1 MKKSKVMT
9 ISVDEANC
17 KGWLRSKSIFCV
29 RRTYKQSKPPSAM
42 KRGQAL
48 LGASDFSGMYRESL
62 APNNPH
68 QNPIPAP
75 ANTSVSQWA
84 PTPIRE
90 RPTKAANKKSSNKG
104 LRFSLGLV
112 KKIALATAKAV
123 RVCPEGI
130 EFCKRASPI
139 L

>member
-1 MKKSKVMT
+1 
-9 ISVDEANC
+9 
-17 KGWLRSKSIFCV
+17 
-29 RRTYKQSKPPSAM
+29 M

-48 LGASDFSGMYRESL
+48 LGLSDSSGMYWESF

-90 RPTKAANKKSSNKG
+90 RPTKAANTKSVNKG
-104 LRFSLGLV
+104 LRLSMGLV
-112 KKIALATAKAV
+112 KKIALAIAKAV
-123 RVCPEGI
+123 RVCPEGM
-130 EFCKRASPI
+130 EFFKRASPI